1 MSAAPLTVPTTT
13 LATLCGISPRRVQQ
27 LQQEGVFASETH
39 GQWNALVCVPAF
51 ITHRVAQEHAN
62 TAARTGGAAE
72 RHQSAKAKQVEMRT
86 AREEHRLIE
95 TAEAL
100 AVVDEIVAT
109 AKTAFAG
116 LPPRVTRDLAL
127 RETIEGEIANIFD
140 RLGAQFARRA
150 SELRAGGEAA
160 APPDPDEPAA
170 AVAAPK
176 PKPTRRPSKRKPAT

>member
-1 MSAAPLTVPTTT
+1 MPAAPLIVSTSI
-13 LATLCGISPRRVQQ
+13 LAALCGVSERRIQQ
-27 LQQEGVFASETH
+27 LQKEGVFESEAH
-39 GQWNALVCVPAF
+39 GQWNATICVPAF
-51 ITHRVAQEHAN
+51 IAHRVAQEHAN

-127 RETIEGEIANIFD
+127 REAIEGEIANIFD
-140 RLGAQFARRA
+140 RLGAQFSRRSA
-150 SELRAGGEAA
+150 ELRAGGEAA
-160 APPDPDEPAA
+160 VPPDPDEPAA
-170 AVAAPK
+170 AAATEPK
-176 PKPTRRPSKRKPAT
+176 PARRPSKRKPTA